1 MEDKKRTFHDLCQCK
16 YLQRVN
22 SISYIPPFTSL
33 FYTDVLEVE
42 ISMNKTVVRCRCGH
56 QVMAREVLRTD
67 LYERASGRDYI
78 YIKFRC
84 TRCKRLGQTFI
95 PEANFDWH
103 SLESA
108 PDEMTPQERDRALE
122 AGPISAGELMAFH
135 AALKNIAS
143 VGQLQSPDSPPKNQ
157 RSENNEKTGTP
168 TTRFAHASPRR
179 RKRNSDKRNSDKR
192 NSDKRNSD
200 KRNNDKRGNM
210 ERNDSARGDETDDEQ
225 NAANGSGDDCN
236 AT

>member
-1 MEDKKRTFHDLCQCK
+1 
-16 YLQRVN
+16 
-22 SISYIPPFTSL
+22 
-33 FYTDVLEVE
+33 
-42 ISMNKTVVRCRCGH
+42 MNKTIVRCRCGH

-95 PEANFDWH
+95 PEANFDWT

-122 AGPISAGELMAFH
+122 AGPISAAELMAFH
-135 AALKNIAS
+135 AALKNVAS
-143 VGQLQSPDSPPKNQ
+143 VAQLQSPDSLPQ
-157 RSENNEKTGTP
+157 SERVENADKEKTGAP
-168 TTRFAHASPRR
+168 NTRFEQTSPRR
-179 RKRNSDKRNSDKR
+179 RKRNGDKRNSDRRSADKRNSDIRNSDKRNSDKR
-192 NSDKRNSD
+192 
-200 KRNNDKRGNM
+200 GNI
-210 ERNDSARGDETDDEQ
+210 ERNENGRGDEADDEQ
-225 NAANGSGDDCN
+225 NAANGSGDDCS

>member
-1 MEDKKRTFHDLCQCK
+1 
-16 YLQRVN
+16 
-22 SISYIPPFTSL
+22 
-33 FYTDVLEVE
+33 
-42 ISMNKTVVRCRCGH
+42 MNKTPVKCRCGH

-95 PEANFDWH
+95 PEARFDWS

-122 AGPISAGELMAFH
+122 AGPISTGELMEFH
-135 AALKNIAS
+135 GALKTIAS
-143 VGQLQSPDSPPKNQ
+143 VDQLQNEAASAQTESDNNSDK
-157 RSENNEKTGTP
+157 NEKTNAP
-168 TTRFAHASPRR
+168 AARFEHTSPRR
-179 RKRNSDKRNSDKR
+179 RKRSSDKRNSDKR
-192 NSDKRNSD
+192 NGN
-200 KRNNDKRGNM
+200 KRNND
-210 ERNDSARGDETDDEQ
+210 EARGDNARGDNADDEQ

-236 AT
+236 TT

>member
-1 MEDKKRTFHDLCQCK
+1 
-16 YLQRVN
+16 
-22 SISYIPPFTSL
+22 
-33 FYTDVLEVE
+33 
-42 ISMNKTVVRCRCGH
+42 MNKTIVRCRCGH

-95 PEANFDWH
+95 PEAHFDWN

-143 VGQLQSPDSPPKNQ
+143 VGQLQSPDSPAKNQ
-157 RSENNEKTGTP
+157 RSESSEKTGTP
-168 TTRFAHASPRR
+168 TARFAHTSPRR
-179 RKRNSDKRNSDKR
+179 RKR

-210 ERNDSARGDETDDEQ
+210 ERNDGARGDESDDEQ